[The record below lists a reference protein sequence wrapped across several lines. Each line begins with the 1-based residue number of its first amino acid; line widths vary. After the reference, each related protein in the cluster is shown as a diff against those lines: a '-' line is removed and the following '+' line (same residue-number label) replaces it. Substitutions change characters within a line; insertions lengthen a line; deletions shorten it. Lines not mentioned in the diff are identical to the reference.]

1 MTAATGAPCPLCGAP
16 TYDEGGWPPWCP
28 ECEWGL
34 DRADAPA
41 EGDSRW
47 RRWRQRRTQAR
58 VLAAHRRLLGS
69 DLSADGRYRVLGA
82 ALAVLVHLADV
93 GLLVVAGWLWTT
105 NAFVFVKVV
114 LTVLLL
120 LIAWEVRPR
129 LRTPKLD
136 AALTRGTAP
145 ASFAVLDQVARVT
158 ASRPADF
165 VVVAADVNASFGR
178 NGWRG
183 PHVLTIGLPLWNAL
197 TDDQRLAMLGHES
210 GHDVNGDLRSSILV
224 GTAINALR
232 AWSWL
237 LQPTGRKRAIGR
249 SSFSVF
255 SIAELLVPLLLLP
268 LSVVMGALAIGLFRL
283 AARSGQRAEYQA
295 DDLAA
300 VVAGSDAAMAMLD
313 QLLVAE
319 RTLESMQTTLRADR
333 QADVWTR
340 QRDLTASIPGSQR
353 ERWRRVAARQLHRS
367 DAGHPPTVLRVEMLR
382 SRPRRDAALQASDL
396 PLAAMTEELFT
407 RRSAI
412 ERTLRDSAPD

>member
-1 MTAATGAPCPLCGAP
+1 MTAATGAPCPYCGAP
-16 TYDEGGWPPWCP
+16 TYDEGGWPAWCP

-34 DRADAPA
+34 DSTDANA

-47 RRWRQRRTQAR
+47 RRWRRQRTQAR
-58 VLAAHRRLLGS
+58 VLAIHRRLLGS
-69 DLSADGRYRVLGA
+69 DLTADGRYRVLGSVV
-82 ALAVLVHLADV
+82 AVLVHLADV
-93 GLLVVAGWLWTT
+93 GLLAVAGWLWTT
-105 NAFVFVKVV
+105 SAFVFMKVV
-114 LTVLLL
+114 LSVLLL

-136 AALTRGTAP
+136 AAMTRGTAP

-165 VVVAADVNASFGR
+165 IVVSADVNASFGR

-183 PHVLTIGLPLWNAL
+183 PRVLTIGLPLWNVL
-197 TDDQRLAMLGHES
+197 TDDQRLALLGHES
-210 GHDVNGDLRSSILV
+210 GHDVNGDIRSLIVV
-224 GTAINALR
+224 GTAIDALR
-232 AWSWL
+232 GWSWL
-237 LQPTGRKRAIGR
+237 LQPTGRKWGIGR

-255 SIAELLVPLLLLP
+255 AIAELLVPLLLLP
-268 LSVVMGALAIGLFRL
+268 LSVVMGAMAVGLSRL

-319 RTLESMQTTLRADR
+319 RTLESMQITLRADR

-340 QRDLTASIPGSQR
+340 QRDLTASIPDSQR

-367 DAGHPPTVLRVEMLR
+367 DAGHPPTLLRVAMLR
-382 SRPRRDAALQASDL
+382 SRPRRDAALRASDL

-407 RRSAI
+407 RRTAV

>member
-1 MTAATGAPCPLCGAP
+1 M
-16 TYDEGGWPPWCP
+16 
-28 ECEWGL
+28 
-34 DRADAPA
+34 
-41 EGDSRW
+41 
-47 RRWRQRRTQAR
+47 
-58 VLAAHRRLLGS
+58 LAAHRRLLGS

-82 ALAVLVHLADV
+82 VLAVLVHLADV

-105 NAFVFVKVV
+105 SAFVFVKVV

-145 ASFAVLDQVARVT
+145 VSFAVLDQVARVT

-165 VVVAADVNASFGR
+165 LVVSADVNASFGR

-183 PHVLTIGLPLWNAL
+183 PRVLTIGLPLWNAL

-210 GHDVNGDLRSSILV
+210 GHDVNGDIRSSILV

-232 AWSWL
+232 GWSSL
-237 LQPTGRKRAIGR
+237 LQPTRRKWAIGR

-255 SIAELLVPLLLLP
+255 AIAELLVPLLLLP
-268 LSVVMGALAIGLFRL
+268 LSVVMGALAIGLSRL

-313 QLLVAE
+313 RLLVAE

-340 QRDLTASIPGSQR
+340 QRDLTASIPDGQR

-367 DAGHPPTVLRVEMLR
+367 DVSHPPTLLRVDMLR
-382 SRPRRDAALQASDL
+382 SRPRRDAAMQASDL

-407 RRSAI
+407 RRSAV